1 MVERLNRVFFGCKQ
15 LDLGTRLAQG
25 RERAG
30 QLELLDPLVGDE
42 NRDLLAL
49 QLV

>member
-1 MVERLNRVFFGCKQ
+1 MVERLNRICFRGEQ
-15 LDLGTRLAQG
+15 IDLSSRLAQC

-30 QLELLDPLVGDE
+30 QLDLLDPLVGDE
-42 NRDLLAL
+42 DRDLLAL